1 MGHTPLLTLE
11 TMSKKFPCALLV
23 NDLHVSKDNIPEF
36 QKNWNEALMICKER
50 DIDYL
55 IVGGDVWLS
64 RSSQTLS
71 TLLAV
76 RRAIINATNQGIY
89 IIFGDGNHDKVN
101 QELQESYN
109 LVFSEYESVEVV
121 SDYTIIDLSDDLSLF
136 VMSYFPENGSF
147 IQRLEALKPK
157 IEKDKK
163 NILYIHE
170 GINGGLAVP
179 SDDELPASIFS
190 EFDHTL
196 VGHYHNRK
204 RVVGTTIEYIGS
216 SRQHNFGEDEEK
228 GYTVLYSDGS
238 YEFVKNEANI
248 RYRVIDIDLADIN
261 EDFLKELNRI
271 KADGRYRIK
280 VRISC
285 KSKEAPTIDKQKL
298 SECGAAKIELVTEKT
313 EVVKHD
319 PQSLSQKFDKK
330 GIKQEYTNFCTDKG
344 IANVEMGLKYLD
356 KIN

>member
-1 MGHTPLLTLE
+1 
-11 TMSKKFPCALLV
+11 MSKKFPCALLV

-36 QKNWNEALMICKER
+36 QKNWEEALAICKER
-50 DIDYL
+50 NIEYL

-76 RRAIINATNQGIY
+76 RKAILAATQQGIY
-89 IIFGDGNHDKVN
+89 IIFADGNHDKVD
-101 QELQESYN
+101 QELLESYN
-109 LVFSEYESVEVV
+109 LIFSGYESVEVV
-121 SDYTIIDLSDDLSLF
+121 SDYTIIDFSDELSLF
-136 VMSYFPENGSF
+136 ILSYFPENGSF
-147 IQRLEALKPK
+147 MQRLEALKSK
-157 IEKDKK
+157 IEKGKK
-163 NILYIHE
+163 NVLYIHE
-170 GINGGLAVP
+170 GINGGLAIP

-190 EFDHTL
+190 DFDNTL

-204 RVVGTTIEYIGS
+204 KVAGTTIEYIGS

-238 YEFVKNEANI
+238 YEFIKNEVNT
-248 RYRVIDIDLADIN
+248 RYRVIDVDLVDVS
-261 EDFLKELNRI
+261 EEFLQELNRI
-271 KADGRYRIK
+271 KQDGRYRIK

-285 KSKEAPTIDKQKL
+285 KSKEASTIDRQKL
-298 SECGAAKIELVTEKT
+298 SECGATKIELVTEKT

-330 GIKQEYTNFCTDKG
+330 GIKQEYTNFCTTKG